1 MQLLYILPRPTQCL
15 PRLRWASLLGP
26 TLKMLFA
33 RSKSEKSEIPPPC
46 AKSTQNVGYR
56 QFLGTHNG
64 PVNLNQSAD
73 RVGHPNLNHVRGHVR
88 LLRGR
93 PRLRGRLP
101 RQRTRRLRIRAR
113 SRGSP
118 RRPSRHW
125 ARGFSHSLN
134 SASGAEARFPPGQT
148 FSCMI
153 SFLFF

>member
-73 RVGHPNLNHVRGHVR
+73 RVGHPNINHVRGHVPR
-88 LLRGR
+88 VGLPTTGANPRVLR
-93 PRLRGRLP
+93 
-101 RQRTRRLRIRAR
+101 A
-113 SRGSP
+113 
-118 RRPSRHW
+118 
-125 ARGFSHSLN
+125 
-134 SASGAEARFPPGQT
+134 GAEVALKKTLRSSPANRSPT
-148 FSCMI
+148 TRNT
-153 SFLFF
+153 